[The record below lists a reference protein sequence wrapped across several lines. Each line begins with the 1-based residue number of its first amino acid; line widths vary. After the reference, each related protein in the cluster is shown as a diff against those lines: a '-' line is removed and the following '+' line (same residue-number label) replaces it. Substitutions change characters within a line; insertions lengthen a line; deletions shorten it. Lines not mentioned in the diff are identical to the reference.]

1 MIGKIAILALAACAL
16 SLGAAETE
24 NWNFGWKFYYGKNPD
39 AFKRDFDDSSWR
51 KLDLPHDYQIEQ
63 PWAVPSEEEIKKNGG
78 ELKNRGFK
86 PYGEGWYRKEF
97 RADPEWRGK
106 RVILDFE
113 GVMTVSDVYVNGQK
127 AASNEYGYSGYEA
140 DISKFLDYGGQNV
153 VAVYSRVMGGSR
165 WYTGGGIFRDVK
177 LSIKNPVAVARH
189 GLYITTPKVGEKS
202 AAARVLAEVE
212 NALGSPRKVSVR
224 AAVFGP
230 DGSEI
235 ASEERE
241 IGIPANSASTAEFEF
256 EIKNPSL
263 WSPENPAL
271 YSAAAEVKSGGKLL
285 DAQRENF
292 GIRKIEFTPERGFLL
307 NGKKTLLKGVNL
319 HHDLGALGAAAYT
332 AELERRIKFLK
343 SIGVNHIRTAHNPFS
358 KSFLDLADKYGIL
371 VADEL
376 FDKWDDWFVGMRK
389 KFGEVWPNA
398 AREFIRR
405 DRNRPSVVIW
415 SLGNELLCQGHN
427 DEYGD
432 YGVTMYKKMRDFC
445 KKFDATRPYTVAQ
458 YPAREGGIKSRDA
471 GWETSKPAEL
481 AFATDISSQNY
492 TWGFF
497 EKDAKK
503 YPGMIFYQSE
513 AGTWA
518 LGGNYFGMN
527 LDRVVGLA
535 YWGAIGYFGESFG
548 WPSKGWGD
556 KAFIDTALNPL
567 PQCWWVKANFSEGE
581 PVVHIGVLEEKN
593 ARDRFVF
600 HNGVNVGLMP
610 ETENWNRQKGS
621 KVSVAVYTNADE
633 AELFLNG
640 KSLGA
645 KKNMRGSP
653 AERNK
658 IIWKNIAYEAGEL
671 KAVARTDGKTVGEY
685 KIETAD
691 EPCEIVA
698 TAENPDWKAD
708 GMDLQHIAIKAVDKR
723 GNIHPLASN
732 KLKFKVE
739 GSASLIGVDN
749 GDINSNEMHTGCE
762 RSLYCGRALAIL
774 RAGRSA
780 EKVKLVIEGENLP
793 KKTVILRPN
802 PAK

>member
-1 MIGKIAILALAACAL
+1 M
-16 SLGAAETE
+16 
-24 NWNFGWKFYYGKNPD
+24 
-39 AFKRDFDDSSWR
+39 
-51 KLDLPHDYQIEQ
+51 
-63 PWAVPSEEEIKKNGG
+63 
-78 ELKNRGFK
+78 
-86 PYGEGWYRKEF
+86 
-97 RADPEWRGK
+97 
-106 RVILDFE
+106 
-113 GVMTVSDVYVNGQK
+113 
-127 AASNEYGYSGYEA
+127 
-140 DISKFLDYGGQNV
+140 
-153 VAVYSRVMGGSR
+153 
-165 WYTGGGIFRDVK
+165 
-177 LSIKNPVAVARH
+177 ARH

-202 AAARVLAEVE
+202 ASARVSAEVE
-212 NALGSPRKVSVR
+212 NSLGSPRKVSVK

-230 DGSEI
+230 DGAEI
-235 ASEERE
+235 ASAERE
-241 IGIPANSASTAEFEF
+241 IDIPANSASTAEFEF
-256 EIKNPSL
+256 EIENPSL

-271 YSAAAEVKSGGKLL
+271 YSAAAEVGSGGKLL
-285 DAQRENF
+285 DVQRGNF

-307 NGKKTLLKGVNL
+307 NGKKTLLKGVNM
-319 HHDLGALGAAAYT
+319 HHDLGALGAAAYA

-358 KSFLDLADKYGIL
+358 ESFFDLADKYGIL
-371 VADEL
+371 VTAEL
-376 FDKWDDWFVGMRK
+376 FDKWDDKFVGMRK

-471 GWETSKPAEL
+471 GWATSKPAEL

-581 PVVHIGVLEEKN
+581 PVVHIAVLEN
-593 ARDRFVF
+593 AKDRMVV
-600 HNGVNVGLMP
+600 HNDMTVGLMP
-610 ETENWNRQKGS
+610 ETENWNRPEGS

-640 KSLGA
+640 KSLGT
-645 KKNMRGSP
+645 KKNTRGNP
-653 AERNK
+653 FNRNK
-658 IIWKNIAYEAGEL
+658 IIWENIDYEAGKL
-671 KAVARTDGKTVGEY
+671 KAVARTGGKTVGEY
-685 KIETAD
+685 KIETAG
-691 EPCEIVA
+691 EPCKIVA

-723 GNIHPLASN
+723 EKIHPLASN

-739 GSASLIGVDN
+739 GPASLIGVDN

-774 RAGRSA
+774 RAGLSA
-780 EKVKLVIEGENLP
+780 GKVKLVIEGENLP
-793 KKTVILRPN
+793 KKTVILRLN